1 MKYTSTR
8 DSRID
13 ITSAEA
19 IVKGI
24 SSDGGL
30 FVPKAFPEV
39 NGEFIASLTEKNYR
53 ERAKAVLSLFLTD
66 FSAEEIGDFVDKAYA
81 EGKFDSADVAP
92 LRTLKNG
99 VSYLELWKGPT
110 CAFKDM
116 ALQLLPHLLTG
127 SAKKIGD
134 KSEIVILTA
143 TSGDTGKAAL
153 EGFKNVNGTKILV
166 FYPSE
171 GVSDIQKLQMRTQE
185 GNNVGVAAIYGN
197 FDDAQSGVKE
207 IFGDKA
213 LEAELKAKNISFSSA
228 NSINWGRLAPQIV
241 YYFSAYC
248 DMVKAGRIAYPDK
261 INICVPTGNFGNIL
275 AAYYALRMGLPVN
288 KLICASNRNN
298 ILTDFLSTGVYD
310 RNREFYAT
318 TSPSMD
324 ILISSNLERLLFE
337 MCGRND
343 ATIRDWFGSLAR
355 IGRYEVN
362 SDVLS
367 QLKGTFAS
375 GCCDDEATAAEIKRV
390 YDEFGYLIDT
400 HTAVASYVYENY
412 KKETLDDTPVV
423 IASTASPYKF
433 CSSVLSAL
441 DGKDYAGQDEFEVM
455 RGLEALTGTSAPKQL
470 KCLEGAVPHFT
481 TVYNKK
487 DMRQAVFSMLGI
499 D

>member
-171 GVSDIQKLQMRTQE
+171 GVSDIQKLQMSTQE

-228 NSINWGRLAPQIV
+228 NSINWGRLLPQIV
-241 YYFSAYC
+241 YY
-248 DMVKAGRIAYPDK
+248 VLG
-261 INICVPTGNFGNIL
+261 IL
-275 AAYYALRMGLPVN
+275 
-288 KLICASNRNN
+288 
-298 ILTDFLSTGVYD
+298 
-310 RNREFYAT
+310 
-318 TSPSMD
+318 
-324 ILISSNLERLLFE
+324 
-337 MCGRND
+337 
-343 ATIRDWFGSLAR
+343 
-355 IGRYEVN
+355 RYG
-362 SDVLS
+362 
-367 QLKGTFAS
+367 KG
-375 GCCDDEATAAEIKRV
+375 
-390 YDEFGYLIDT
+390 
-400 HTAVASYVYENY
+400 
-412 KKETLDDTPVV
+412 
-423 IASTASPYKF
+423 
-433 CSSVLSAL
+433 
-441 DGKDYAGQDEFEVM
+441 GQDSLS
-455 RGLEALTGTSAPKQL
+455 R
-470 KCLEGAVPHFT
+470 
-481 TVYNKK
+481 
-487 DMRQAVFSMLGI
+487 
-499 D
+499 